1 MLLVWICT
9 QQQTTNPCLCWP
21 SVIDRILLDVT
32 QRIYAIWWNLWYVS
46 TSHRDNGPHQHLGLL
61 ALAVLCRCP
70 AFPVSIKSHLH
81 FNGEAN
87 WSSTL
92 QVLHLGTC
100 ILACAMSR
108 ATMIVPVLSSSG
120 NLQVR
125 PFHALHLPVI
135 ASLWRRSGPQQC
147 QACGDWELA
156 EVFQIFLSVLCFSS
170 SDVLEDGSSP
180 P

>member
-1 MLLVWICT
+1 M
-9 QQQTTNPCLCWP
+9 
-21 SVIDRILLDVT
+21 R
-32 QRIYAIWWNLWYVS
+32 IWWNLWYVS

-61 ALAVLCRCP
+61 ALAVLCRYP

-120 NLQVR
+120 PILSHLFVGTNWNLQVR
-125 PFHALHLPVI
+125 PVTPFHALHLTVI

-147 QACGDWELA
+147 QACGDRELA
-156 EVFQIFLSVLCFSS
+156 EVFQIFLSALCLSS